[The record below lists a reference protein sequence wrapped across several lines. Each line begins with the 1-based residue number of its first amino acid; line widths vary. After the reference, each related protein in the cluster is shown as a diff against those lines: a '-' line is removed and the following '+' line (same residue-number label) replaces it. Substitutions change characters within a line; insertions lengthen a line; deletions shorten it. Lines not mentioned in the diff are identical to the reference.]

1 MTDLIVVCAAIIEGD
16 ARYLVTRRQAG
27 VHLEGYWEFPG
38 GKCEPGETLAI
49 CLARELQEE
58 LGVGADVGEEVLAT
72 RYAYPDRVVELH
84 FLRSRVIGE
93 PLPQVGQELRWVA
106 LDELPR
112 LAFPP
117 ADAELI
123 QMLTRR

>member
-1 MTDLIVVCAAIIEGD
+1 MTDVIVVCAAIIEGD
-16 ARYLVTRRQAG
+16 GRVLITRRQAG

-38 GKCEPGETLAI
+38 GKCEPGETLAV

-58 LGVGADVGEEVLAT
+58 LGVGADVGEEVLTT
-72 RYAYPDRVVELH
+72 RHAYPERVVELH
-84 FLRSRVIGE
+84 FLRCRVIGE
-93 PLPQVGQELRWVA
+93 PLPHVGQELRWVA

-117 ADAELI
+117 ADTELI
-123 QMLTRR
+123 QMLTRG